1 MFLFCKEYLLLSVA
15 EQTIKTKLS
24 FLKRNVL
31 SLLGK
36 KNQGRHENVLRH
48 TTRILLCHL
57 VIVLHAVELFH
68 V

>member
-36 KNQGRHENVLRH
+36 KIKEDMKMFLDTQLEFCYV
-48 TTRILLCHL
+48 T
-57 VIVLHAVELFH
+57 
-68 V
+68 